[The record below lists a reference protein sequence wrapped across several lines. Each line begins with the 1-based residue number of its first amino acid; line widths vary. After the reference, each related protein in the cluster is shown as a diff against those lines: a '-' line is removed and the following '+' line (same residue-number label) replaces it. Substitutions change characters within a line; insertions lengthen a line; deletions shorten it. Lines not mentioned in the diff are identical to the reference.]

1 MVERTFRIVSD
12 SREMLTAEV
21 ISLALMQN
29 ITLDPTKPDA
39 AFAVMEIGKS
49 RLEDGAAVGDISTS
63 S

>member
-12 SREMLTAEV
+12 SSEMLTAEV

-39 AFAVMEIGKS
+39 VFAVIELDKS
-49 RLEDGAAVGDISTS
+49 YLKDGAPVGNISAS

>member
-12 SREMLTAEV
+12 SEEMLTAEV

-29 ITLDPTKPDA
+29 ITLNPTKPDA
-39 AFAVMEIGKS
+39 VFAVIELGKS
-49 RLEDGAAVGDISTS
+49 HLKERTAVGDISAS